1 MPSIHPRAFIACFV
15 VLLASSALAAP
26 LPLQTVPDAF
36 QGQAQSLIPAPQQV
50 TLTPG
55 ALPLEGLSIA
65 VEGAGEALTWAARDV
80 NLELKARGFAE
91 LPLQGTGKRVRIGT
105 LEVVALAQEAKTRGL
120 TPDRAEGY
128 ALWVDANGAGVVG
141 FDALGAYRGVQTLR
155 QLLAADGFR
164 FATVRDAPGI
174 ANRMAM
180 IYLDSFSKGVN
191 DFLVPMLARLKF
203 SHVLVMSNY
212 VRWDSAQNIWH
223 PNGAT
228 KQEAQ
233 RVAELIRTNGMRA
246 IPLIE
251 TPGHAQWFFYNNQNR
266 DLVQDP
272 LSTDPYAYDTLNPR
286 TYEVLLPILKEAVDV
301 FKPPFVHIGHD
312 EVAARDRF
320 PARPEGIALGLEKL
334 FVDDTLK
341 QHAYLATLGVGTMIW
356 HDVALSTAYR
366 EKILPALPK
375 DIVIVNW
382 HYSPATD
389 YPTLAFAQSQGF
401 RTMGAS
407 WNAPGNPEAMAKAV
421 AKVNAFGAVQ
431 TRWSGYFGNPTMIE
445 GQTEQGVAYVNAG
458 SSFWNPNAPAV
469 KPLDATARYRDG
481 YTPGKLVTMSGK
493 LVNLS
498 SVVTRQ
504 LADPDEKQWIQR
516 GPSIDLSAFPTGVT
530 QLGGYKFDV
539 SGAVMLKG
547 ARAGAQDLPD
557 TATLE
562 INSIASS
569 IAFLHTSGWLSP
581 LTSPRTRIGAYKIN
595 YNDGTS
601 AVQPLEYGRQI
612 TAWTDILPKTL
623 TYEPVWRG
631 KTKENLDVGVNV
643 FVWKNPN
650 PAKMITSI
658 EISSLGLQSN
668 PALIGL
674 TLFDKPL

>member
-1 MPSIHPRAFIACFV
+1 GVSRGAD
-15 VLLASSALAAP
+15 LAA
-26 LPLQTVPDAF
+26 VA
-36 QGQAQSLIPAPQQV
+36 GGGRVSV
-50 TLTPG
+50 RG
-55 ALPLEGLSIA
+55 
-65 VEGAGEALTWAARDV
+65 GAG
-80 NLELKARGFAE
+80 
-91 LPLQGTGKRVRIGT
+91 
-105 LEVVALAQEAKTRGL
+105 
-120 TPDRAEGY
+120 RA
-128 ALWVDANGAGVVG
+128 
-141 FDALGAYRGVQTLR
+141 
-155 QLLAADGFR
+155 
-164 FATVRDAPGI
+164 GI

-341 QHAYLATLGVGTMIW
+341 QHAYLSTLGVGTMIW

-366 EKILPALPK
+366 EKVLPALPK

-389 YPTLAFAQSQGF
+389 YPSLAYAQSQGF

-407 WNAPGNPEAMAKAV
+407 WNAQVTPRRWRKPWRGSTRSELCRRV
-421 AKVNAFGAVQ
+421 GAD
-431 TRWSGYFGNPTMIE
+431 TS
-445 GQTEQGVAYVNAG
+445 A
-458 SSFWNPNAPAV
+458 
-469 KPLDATARYRDG
+469 
-481 YTPGKLVTMSGK
+481 
-493 LVNLS
+493 
-498 SVVTRQ
+498 
-504 LADPDEKQWIQR
+504 IQR
-516 GPSIDLSAFPTGVT
+516 
-530 QLGGYKFDV
+530 
-539 SGAVMLKG
+539 
-547 ARAGAQDLPD
+547 
-557 TATLE
+557 
-562 INSIASS
+562 
-569 IAFLHTSGWLSP
+569 
-581 LTSPRTRIGAYKIN
+581 
-595 YNDGTS
+595 
-601 AVQPLEYGRQI
+601 
-612 TAWTDILPKTL
+612 
-623 TYEPVWRG
+623 
-631 KTKENLDVGVNV
+631 
-643 FVWKNPN
+643 
-650 PAKMITSI
+650 
-658 EISSLGLQSN
+658 
-668 PALIGL
+668 
-674 TLFDKPL
+674 